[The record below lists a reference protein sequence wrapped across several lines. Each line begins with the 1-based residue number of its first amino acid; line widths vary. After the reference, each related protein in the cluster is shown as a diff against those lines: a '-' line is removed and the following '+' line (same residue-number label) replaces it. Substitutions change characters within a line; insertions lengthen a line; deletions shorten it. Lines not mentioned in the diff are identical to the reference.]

1 MISLSMRGHYDTLF
15 DALLGIVPIGIDFVV
30 QVSSTALWGTALIGG
45 ILAGLIVEANWN
57 RVH

>member
-1 MISLSMRGHYDTLF
+1 MRGRYDTLF